1 MILCLHLLENVR
13 KDRAVIKITDKS
25 VHDDIHEILL
35 DEYVELLEMY
45 ETLER
50 NNELAEAC
58 VIVIAMDEIDS
69 LSCKLL
75 GYAISPFALKCFQ

>member
-1 MILCLHLLENVR
+1 MI
-13 KDRAVIKITDKS
+13 KSTDQS
-25 VHDDIHEILL
+25 VHDDIKEILI

-45 ETLER
+45 ETFER

-58 VIVIAMDEIDS
+58 VIVIAMDEVDS

-75 GYAISPFALKCFQ
+75 GYDISLFALERFK